1 LLGILEL
8 LTAAGAYD
16 RERVSRRRVTR
27 RST

>member
-8 LTAAGAYD
+8 LAAAGAY
-16 RERVSRRRVTR
+16 RGKRVRRGRVTR

>member
-8 LTAAGAYD
+8 LTVEAA
-16 RERVSRRRVTR
+16 SRGKRNSRSRVTR

>member
-8 LTAAGAYD
+8 LTAAGAVHGA
-16 RERVSRRRVTR
+16 RKLRRPVTR

>member
-8 LTAAGAYD
+8 LTAAGAYY
-16 RERVSRRRVTR
+16 RERVSRGRVTR